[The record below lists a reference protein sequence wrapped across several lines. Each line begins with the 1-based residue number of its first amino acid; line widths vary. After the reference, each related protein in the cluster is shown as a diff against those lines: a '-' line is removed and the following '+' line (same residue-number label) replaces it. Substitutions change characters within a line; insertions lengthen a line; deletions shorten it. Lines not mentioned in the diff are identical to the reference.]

1 MNSFDIEELKLN
13 IGNVLNA
20 KNYRVQ
26 IILEKDFITFQIDWV
41 NKNGFMDN
49 LCFSFPYIDLVN
61 LNENVITYIC
71 DELKKEIK

>member
-1 MNSFDIEELKLN
+1 MNSFDIEELKLK

-20 KNYRVQ
+20 KNCRVQ
-26 IILEKDFITFQIDWV
+26 TILEKDFITFQIDWV

-71 DELKKEIK
+71 DKLKKEIK